1 MTVRKANS
9 NAVKR
14 KKNVVNTYRRSCRS
28 GGDAVLAQ
36 YLEDI
41 ATSTP
46 ISRREESTLAE
57 RIRFGDDEAR
67 NALVE
72 ANLRFVVSISKKYQD
87 RGLSLVELISAGN
100 VGLITAAERFDETRG
115 YKFISYAVWWIRQA
129 ILQALMEQSPIRL
142 PVNRRDLLAKILRTR
157 ENLQARGELVT
168 VEKVAQSLDIVP
180 EKVEQA
186 LVDNLFMCSL
196 DAPFED
202 REIRSMIDVLDDET
216 VLSPEDDVFSRVMR
230 EDVDTVLNR
239 LNIRE
244 SEVIRLYFGLSDEPP
259 LTLDQIGVRFKLTR
273 ERVRQIKEL
282 ALGKL
287 RHPRFHSRLHAYA
300 PT

>member
-1 MTVRKANS
+1 MTVRTAN
-9 NAVKR
+9 VIKR
-14 KKNVVNTYRRSCRS
+14 KKSAVNVSRRSYKS
-28 GGDAVLAQ
+28 EGDAVLAQ

-41 ATSTP
+41 AASTP
-46 ISRREESTLAE
+46 LSGREESTLAE

-72 ANLRFVVSISKKYQD
+72 ANLRFVVSISKEYQN
-87 RGLSLVELISAGN
+87 RGLSLTELISAGN

-129 ILQALMEQSPIRL
+129 ILQALMEQSTVRM

-157 ENLQARGELVT
+157 EDLQARGESVT
-168 VEKVAQSLDIVP
+168 VEKVARSLDIAP
-180 EKVEQA
+180 EKVEQV
-186 LVDNLFMCSL
+186 LVDNQSICSL

-202 REIRSMIDVLDDET
+202 GEIRSMIDVLGDET
-216 VLSPEDDVFSRVMR
+216 AVSPEDDVFSRVMR
-230 EDVDTVLNR
+230 EDVDIVLNR
-239 LNIRE
+239 LNARE
-244 SEVIRLYFGLSDEPP
+244 SEVIRLYFGLSDEPS

-282 ALGKL
+282 ALAKL
-287 RHPRFHSRLHAYA
+287 RHPRFYSRLRAYA
-300 PT
+300 PI

>member
-1 MTVRKANS
+1 MTVRTAN
-9 NAVKR
+9 VIKR
-14 KKNVVNTYRRSCRS
+14 KKSAVNVSRRSYKS
-28 GGDAVLAQ
+28 EGDAVLAQ

-41 ATSTP
+41 AASTP
-46 ISRREESTLAE
+46 LSGREESTLAE

-72 ANLRFVVSISKKYQD
+72 ANLRFVVSISKEYQN
-87 RGLSLVELISAGN
+87 RGLSLTELISAGN

-129 ILQALMEQSPIRL
+129 ILQALMEQSTVRM

-157 ENLQARGELVT
+157 EDLQARGESVT
-168 VEKVAQSLDIVP
+168 VEKVARSLDIAP

-186 LVDNLFMCSL
+186 LVDNQSICSL

-202 REIRSMIDVLDDET
+202 GEIRSMIDVLGDET
-216 VLSPEDDVFSRVMR
+216 AVSPEDDVFSRVMR
-230 EDVDTVLNR
+230 EDVDIVLNR
-239 LNIRE
+239 LNARE

-287 RHPRFHSRLHAYA
+287 RHPRFYSRLRAHA

>member
-1 MTVRKANS
+1 MTMRTANG
-9 NAVKR
+9 NAIER
-14 KKNVVNTYRRSCRS
+14 KKSAVNVSRRSYKS
-28 GGDAVLAQ
+28 EGDVVLAQ

-41 ATSTP
+41 AASTP
-46 ISRREESTLAE
+46 LSGREESTLAE
-57 RIRFGDDEAR
+57 RIRSGDDDAR

-72 ANLRFVVSISKKYQD
+72 ANLRFVVSISKEYQN
-87 RGLSLVELISAGN
+87 RGLSLTELISAGN

-129 ILQALMEQSPIRL
+129 ILQALMEQSTVRM

-157 ENLQARGELVT
+157 EDLQARGESVT
-168 VEKVAQSLDIVP
+168 VEKVARSLDIAP

-186 LVDNLFMCSL
+186 LVDNQSICSL

-202 REIRSMIDVLDDET
+202 GEIRSMIDVLGDET
-216 VLSPEDDVFSRVMR
+216 AVSPEDDVFSRVMR

-239 LNIRE
+239 LNARE
-244 SEVIRLYFGLSDEPP
+244 SEVIRLYFGLSYEPP
-259 LTLDQIGVRFKLTR
+259 LTLDQIGVRFKITR

-287 RHPRFHSRLHAYA
+287 RHPRFYSRLRAYA

>member
-1 MTVRKANS
+1 MTVRTAN
-9 NAVKR
+9 VIKR
-14 KKNVVNTYRRSCRS
+14 KKSAVNVSRRSYKS
-28 GGDAVLAQ
+28 EGDAVLAQ

-41 ATSTP
+41 AASTP
-46 ISRREESTLAE
+46 LSGREESTLAE

-72 ANLRFVVSISKKYQD
+72 ANLRFVVSISKEYQN
-87 RGLSLVELISAGN
+87 RGLSLTELISAGN

-129 ILQALMEQSPIRL
+129 ILQALMEQSTVRM

-157 ENLQARGELVT
+157 EDLQARGESVT
-168 VEKVAQSLDIVP
+168 VEKVARSLDIAP

-186 LVDNLFMCSL
+186 LVDNQSICSL

-202 REIRSMIDVLDDET
+202 GEIRSMIDVLGDET
-216 VLSPEDDVFSRVMR
+216 AVSPEDDVFSRVMR
-230 EDVDTVLNR
+230 EDVDIVLNR
-239 LNIRE
+239 LNARE

-287 RHPRFHSRLHAYA
+287 RHPRFYSRLRAYA

>member
-1 MTVRKANS
+1 MTVPTANG
-9 NAVKR
+9 NAIKR
-14 KKNVVNTYRRSCRS
+14 KKSAVNVSRRSYKS
-28 GGDAVLAQ
+28 EGDAVLAQ

-41 ATSTP
+41 AASTP
-46 ISRREESTLAE
+46 LSAREESTLAE
-57 RIRFGDDEAR
+57 RIRFGDDESR

-72 ANLRFVVSISKKYQD
+72 ANLRFVVSISKEYQN
-87 RGLSLVELISAGN
+87 RGLSLTELISAEN

-115 YKFISYAVWWIRQA
+115 YKFITYAVWWIKQA
-129 ILQALMEQSPIRL
+129 ILQALMEQSTVRM

-157 ENLQARGELVT
+157 EDLQDRGELVT
-168 VEKVAQSLDIVP
+168 VEKVARSLDIALV
-180 EKVEQA
+180 KVEQA
-186 LVDNLFMCSL
+186 LVDNRSICSL

-202 REIRSMIDVLDDET
+202 GEIRSIIDVLGDET
-216 VLSPEDDVFSRVMR
+216 VVSPEDDVFSRVMR
-230 EDVDTVLNR
+230 EDVDIVLNR
-239 LNIRE
+239 LNARE

-287 RHPRFHSRLHAYA
+287 RHPRFYSRLRAYA

>member
-1 MTVRKANS
+1 MTVRTANG
-9 NAVKR
+9 NAIKR
-14 KKNVVNTYRRSCRS
+14 KKSAVNVSRRSYKS
-28 GGDAVLAQ
+28 EGDVVLAQ

-41 ATSTP
+41 AASTP
-46 ISRREESTLAE
+46 LSGREEGTLAE
-57 RIRFGDDEAR
+57 CIRSGDNEAR

-72 ANLRFVVSISKKYQD
+72 ANLRFVVSISKEYQN
-87 RGLSLVELISAGN
+87 RGLSLTELISAGN

-129 ILQALMEQSPIRL
+129 ILQTLMEQSTVRM

-157 ENLQARGELVT
+157 EDLQARGESVT
-168 VEKVAQSLDIVP
+168 VEKVAGSLDIAP

-186 LVDNLFMCSL
+186 LVDNQSICSL

-202 REIRSMIDVLDDET
+202 GEIRSMIDVLGDET
-216 VLSPEDDVFSRVMR
+216 AVSPEDDVFSRVMR
-230 EDVDTVLNR
+230 EDVDIVLNR
-239 LNIRE
+239 LNARE

-287 RHPRFHSRLHAYA
+287 RHPRFYSRLRPHA

>member
-1 MTVRKANS
+1 MTVQTAN
-9 NAVKR
+9 VIKR
-14 KKNVVNTYRRSCRS
+14 KKSAVNVSRRSYKS
-28 GGDAVLAQ
+28 EGDAVLAQ

-41 ATSTP
+41 AASTP
-46 ISRREESTLAE
+46 LSGREESTLAE

-72 ANLRFVVSISKKYQD
+72 ANLRFVVSISKEYQN
-87 RGLSLVELISAGN
+87 RGLSLTELISAGN

-129 ILQALMEQSPIRL
+129 ILQALMEQSTVRM
-142 PVNRRDLLAKILRTR
+142 PVNRRDLLAKVLRTR
-157 ENLQARGELVT
+157 EDLQARGESVT
-168 VEKVAQSLDIVP
+168 VEKVARSLDIAP

-186 LVDNLFMCSL
+186 LVDNQSICSL

-202 REIRSMIDVLDDET
+202 GEIRSMIDVLGDET
-216 VLSPEDDVFSRVMR
+216 AVSPEDDVFSRVMR
-230 EDVDTVLNR
+230 EDVDIVLNR
-239 LNIRE
+239 LNARE
-244 SEVIRLYFGLSDEPP
+244 SDVIRLYFGLSDEPP

-287 RHPRFHSRLHAYA
+287 RHPRFYSRLRAHA